1 MNDIVVSVDKQ
12 RADYERALAAIRLT
26 DPSFDPSTAM
36 LQPHTLIITKPL
48 LTTSREVVFNLYTDP
63 SVAAQFAPDDI
74 PLNAGDVFYATHI
87 GYKIIKTLG
96 TSAVTAPQNLS
107 NEIAYSY
114 ADPNV
119 FNGFVTA
126 SGKYEFKALEAIF
139 NGKTQISAGSSNRL
153 VEFSNRRLKHVPAAQ
168 RIKYTLTNSNEPA
181 YGPGLEDEGLFPL
194 NPNMLF
200 VGGDTVNKVTCKIA
214 QNAYID
220 LIDGKIDS
228 AGAAIV
234 NQNYLQLEV
243 FGFWFSAGDNS
254 FANCNNKV
262 A

>member
-1 MNDIVVSVDKQ
+1 MNDIIVSTDKQ

-26 DPSFDPSTAM
+26 DPTFDPSTAM
-36 LQPHTLIITKPL
+36 LQPHTIIVTKPL
-48 LTTSREVVFNLYTDP
+48 VTSSREVVFNLYTDP

-74 PLNAGDVFYATHI
+74 PLNQGDVFYCTHF
-87 GYKIIKTLG
+87 GYKIVKTLG
-96 TSAVTAPQNLS
+96 TSIVTAPQNIG
-107 NEIAYSY
+107 NEIAYPY

-126 SGKYEFKALEAIF
+126 SGKYEFKALETIW

-153 VEFSNRRLKHVPAAQ
+153 VEFSNKRLKYAPTAQ
-168 RIKYTLTNSNEPA
+168 RIKYTLTNSNEPS
-181 YGPGLEDEGLFPL
+181 YGSEMGEQGLFAL

-200 VGGDTVNKVTCKIA
+200 VGGDTVNKVTCKLA
-214 QNAYID
+214 QGAYID

-234 NQNYLQLEV
+234 NQNYIQLEM

-254 FANCNNKV
+254 FSGCNNKV
-262 A
+262 S